1 MSELLPLGPVA
12 WAVVATYLLSLIGI
26 GYVAMRA
33 RKENTLA
40 DFYLGGRGIGF
51 VVLFLTLF
59 ATTYS
64 GNVFFAFTG
73 SVYRIGFV
81 FIYSMHFMIAIVVVY
96 QFFAPRLKRLAD
108 EHHFVTPVDYLS
120 HRYDSRLLSVSSAV
134 VMCAALGNYLLAQ
147 LMAMGRA
154 MQGLAG
160 SEPALAFVAGVTL
173 LALIMVIYG
182 TLGGMRAVAWTDAI
196 QGVLLLFGLSALL
209 LMLFRQYG
217 TLSEAV
223 TLIQQRDQTTGSSY
237 AAPPTA
243 LQARE
248 WLSYV
253 LLVGLGAA
261 LYPQAIQRIYAAASI
276 KVLKRSLRWMVFMPL
291 LAVGFVYVAGIIA
304 LAYIPNLSGT
314 QTDQVLAIMMREVQL
329 SSVFGYW
336 LVVMLICGVLAAMM
350 SSADSSLLAISS
362 MISKDIYRTVFYP
375 KASQRRLTVV
385 GKVSSWV
392 LLALLIGLAIALQN
406 KATLIQLL
414 DRKFDL
420 LVQLVPAFLIGLHW
434 RGLRTGPTTAGF
446 LLGTAV
452 ALALAFGDFAFVERG
467 RIYGFHPGLIGLL
480 CNMALAVSGSVIA
493 NRQQRHQH
501 QQQTPGPG

>member
-33 RKENTLA
+33 RQENTLA

-51 VVLFLTLF
+51 LVLFLTLF

-73 SVYRIGFV
+73 SVYRVGFV

-96 QFFAPRLKRLAD
+96 QFFAPKLKRLAD
-108 EHHFVTPVDYLS
+108 EHQFVTPVDFLTY
-120 HRYDSRLLSVSSAV
+120 RYNSRLLSVSCAL
-134 VMCAALGNYLLAQ
+134 VMCAALSNYLLAQ

-160 SEPALAFVAGVTL
+160 SDPAFAFVAGVTL

-196 QGVLLLFGLSALL
+196 QGVLLLVGLSALL

-223 TLIQQRDQTTGSSY
+223 ALIQQRDQTTGTRFAS
-237 AAPPTA
+237 PPSGH
-243 LQARE
+243 QARE

-261 LYPQAIQRIYAAASI
+261 LYPQAIQRIYAAASV

-304 LAYIPNLSGT
+304 LAYIPGLSGT
-314 QTDQVLAIMMREVQL
+314 ETDQVLAIMMREVQL

-362 MISKDIYRTVFYP
+362 MISKDIYRTLFYP
-375 KASQRRLTVV
+375 EATQRRLTLV
-385 GKVSSWV
+385 GKASSWL

-434 RGLRTGPTTAGF
+434 RGLRSGPTTAGF
-446 LLGTAV
+446 LVGTGV
-452 ALALAFGDFAFVERG
+452 ALALAFGEFSFVERG
-467 RIYGFHPGLIGLL
+467 RILGFHPGLVGLL
-480 CNMALAVSGSVIA
+480 FNAAIAVLGSLIA
-493 NRQQRHQH
+493 DRKKGNQHGQQRPQ
-501 QQQTPGPG
+501 PG

>member
-1 MSELLPLGPVA
+1 MSELLPLGPAA
-12 WAVVATYLLSLIGI
+12 WVVVTTYLLSLIGI

-33 RKENTLA
+33 RRENTLA

-73 SVYRIGFV
+73 SVYRVGLV

-96 QFFAPRLKRLAD
+96 QLFAPKLKRLAD
-108 EHHFVTPVDYLS
+108 EHQFVTPVDYLAY
-120 HRYDSRLLSVSSAV
+120 RYNSKLLSVSCAV

-160 SEPALAFVAGVTL
+160 AEPALAFVVGVIV

-182 TLGGMRAVAWTDAI
+182 TLGGMRAVAWTDSI
-196 QGVLLLFGLSALL
+196 QGVLLLVGLSALL

-217 TLSEAV
+217 TLAEAV
-223 TLIQQRDQTTGSSY
+223 ALIQQRDQTTGSTLAS
-237 AAPPTA
+237 PPTA
-243 LQARE
+243 AQARE

-253 LLVGLGAA
+253 LLVGFGAA
-261 LYPQAIQRIYAAASI
+261 LYPQAIQRIYAAASVA
-276 KVLKRSLRWMVFMPL
+276 VLKRSLRWMVFMPL
-291 LAVGFVYVAGIIA
+291 LAVGFVYVAGIIG
-304 LAYIPNLSGT
+304 LAYIPGLSGT
-314 QTDQVLAIMMREVQL
+314 QTDQLLAIMMREVQL
-329 SSVFGYW
+329 SSVLGYW

-362 MISKDIYRTVFYP
+362 MISKDIYRTIFHP
-375 KASQRRLTVV
+375 QATQQRLTIV
-385 GKVSSWV
+385 GKLSSWV
-392 LLALLIGLAIALQN
+392 FLALLIALAIMLRD

-420 LVQLVPAFLIGLHW
+420 LVQLVPAFLVGLHW
-434 RGLRTGPTTAGF
+434 PGLRSGPTTAGF
-446 LLGTAV
+446 LLGTAI
-452 ALALAFGDFAFVERG
+452 ALSLAFGDFAFVERG
-467 RIYGFHPGLIGLL
+467 RIYGFHPGLVGLACNIGV
-480 CNMALAVSGSVIA
+480 AISGSVVA
-493 NRQQRHQH
+493 NRQQAKQQH
-501 QQQTPGPG
+501 QTPSGPV